1 MIRRCIFSFVM
12 IIVDSLSSLISV
24 YLLRKRS
31 YLTGMGLAVLF
42 CGLGLG
48 AAQAAEA
55 DQVRQGLPG
64 RRISGASRLPTACAH
79 SADPL
84 VAIVPESNL
93 GTTAVAAPTLWLSVP
108 EMTREKQLEFYLF
121 GTQDEIIYQTSFVL
135 EPTAKLVGLDLG
147 AMADAPKLE
156 IDRRYRWAASVIC
169 NPDNRSEN
177 ISVEGWVD
185 RIGGS
190 SMEDN
195 SLWYDRLSQLLEEL
209 QRHPQDQIALGHWRA
224 LMAAARLDQLVP
236 LSVDASSVKVTP
248 TLITIG
254 APN

>member
-79 SADPL
+79 SANPL

-93 GTTAVAAPTLWLSVP
+93 GTTAVAAPALWLSVP
-108 EMTREKQLEFYLF
+108 EVTREKQLEFYLF
-121 GTQDEIIYQTSFVL
+121 GTQEEIIYQTSFVL
-135 EPTAKLVGLDLG
+135 EPTANLVGLDLG
-147 AMADAPKLE
+147 GL
-156 IDRRYRWAASVIC
+156 
-169 NPDNRSEN
+169 
-177 ISVEGWVD
+177 
-185 RIGGS
+185 
-190 SMEDN
+190 
-195 SLWYDRLSQLLEEL
+195 
-209 QRHPQDQIALGHWRA
+209 IALGGLPWRTTVSGMIGCPSCWRSFSVIHRIRSPWA
-224 LMAAARLDQLVP
+224 IGVP
-236 LSVDASSVKVTP
+236 
-248 TLITIG
+248 
-254 APN
+254 